1 MAGIFGARMKGAWPI
16 PAPADPTGKA
26 LVSGVP
32 LAPNVTTATTDP
44 AQASANLVSTEPQW
58 QKPNTLQTIA
68 GIIGD
73 SLTQWRGGQPMF
85 AQMQALRQK
94 AMYDAAMQQRE
105 RANKFAD
112 WQQQYDY
119 EGAHPKPAN
128 NDTENDYNFYQ
139 QKYGKDFADKW
150 AQFNAANIRQPDGTY
165 MPISAGWATGGQAPS
180 APLGTALPSGYTID
194 APTASSGAA
203 TPTILPRVNASQIRS
218 SFGKGPEGDA
228 QFSRWL
234 AAHNVTVGDR

>member
-1 MAGIFGARMKGAWPI
+1 
-16 PAPADPTGKA
+16 
-26 LVSGVP
+26 
-32 LAPNVTTATTDP
+32 
-44 AQASANLVSTEPQW
+44 VSTEPQW

-128 NDTENDYNFYQ
+128 NDTENDYNYIAS
-139 QKYGKDFADKW
+139 KLGPE
-150 AQFNAANIRQPDGTY
+150 AATQYLRNVAAGTPIVVRNPDGTIQPVSRSEFANSQTTPQAAPPGVTFT
-165 MPISAGWATGGQAPS
+165 PIGGAAPVTPAAAAPMLRGAVGSTVISPTDAARIRASLGPNGQA
-180 APLGTALPSGYTID
+180 A
-194 APTASSGAA
+194 
-203 TPTILPRVNASQIRS
+203 
-218 SFGKGPEGDA
+218 FG
-228 QFSRWL
+228 QWL
-234 AAHNVTVGDR
+234 QQHNVTVGSQ